1 MKKAI
6 INLIIS
12 FYLFALINN
21 FTNKKRNLEEES
33 DYEDPEEIYN
43 ISFVPLNIYL
53 DLLNFNYTFPNN
65 TLDINTKKIFI
76 EAMNNAKNIL
86 NNLLYIQID
95 YDEKIFFDYAYFPY
109 VCGIEF
115 YSNNI
120 NNSFLYPYNYIYSF

>member
-21 FTNKKRNLEEES
+21 ITNKKRNLEEELG
-33 DYEDPEEIYN
+33 YEDPEEIYN

-95 YDEKIFFDYAYFPY
+95 HDEKIFFD
-109 VCGIEF
+109 
-115 YSNNI
+115 
-120 NNSFLYPYNYIYSF
+120 